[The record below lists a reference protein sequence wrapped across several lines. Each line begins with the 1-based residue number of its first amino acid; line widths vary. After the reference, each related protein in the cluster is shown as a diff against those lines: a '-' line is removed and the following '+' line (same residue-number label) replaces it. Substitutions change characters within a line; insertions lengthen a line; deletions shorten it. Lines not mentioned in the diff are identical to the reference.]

1 MMDAMATTLLIVD
14 DDTRFRRFAR
24 QLLEGEGFTVVGEAA
39 DGAGALSG
47 VAALR
52 PQVVLLDLQL
62 PDVSGL
68 QVARRITS
76 GGGEGPA
83 VVLTSTRDGAAFA
96 SLTSDSGAHGFVGKM
111 GLCGAALRRLVG

>member
-1 MMDAMATTLLIVD
+1 MAMTLLIVD
-14 DDTRFRRFAR
+14 DDARFRRFAR
-24 QLLEGEGFTVVGEAA
+24 QLLEGEGFTVVGEAG
-39 DGAGALSG
+39 DGAGALRG

-52 PQVVLLDLQL
+52 PQAVLLDLQL

-68 QVARRITS
+68 EVARRITS

-96 SLTSDSGAHGFVGKM
+96 SLTSESGARGFVGK
-111 GLCGAALRRLVG
+111 LELSGAALRQLVG